1 MNSKILKLI
10 VVTCLLNTAAVFRS
24 QTVFF
29 NEDFKTNENKWQ
41 SVGEDESERVFIN
54 AGRYDL
60 ETISK
65 TNWHFFTIQK
75 EFPAEPG
82 FTIESVITRLP
93 TSDDYELIDVEE
105 VKKIL
110 NAPSV
115 TYQAKYYNSVW
126 KGLDLIDKY
135 QRVGI
140 RFNFIRSDDK
150 FAWLYANAEV
160 TNEIKQNKHIANA
173 IGFATSK
180 YKEGYRNI
188 INFNQRFGLIWGC
201 KDNANLFSFNVVP
214 DLQLFQVVSIM
225 GGQWTNVIKWTKS
238 EEILTGNSANKLTVS
253 HFDGTLFF
261 LINDEVVGKAPFQ
274 QFHGTGIGFWVDP
287 ETHISVDNL
296 MIKTYE
302 NKPTPSASNESYT
315 SSGTGFIISELGYI
329 ATNYHVVAD
338 ATTIEVDLLVNGRK
352 ISLPGKVVQVDKNND
367 LALIKIAYEN
377 LPKPIFGFKSSTS
390 DVGSSVYAMGYPML
404 SLLGDELKIT
414 DGIISSRT
422 GFQGDIS
429 CYQMS
434 AAIQPGNSGGP
445 LFDKQGYLVGITNA
459 RVKGTENVGYA
470 IKASYLQ
477 NLIEL
482 LSDKVV
488 IPSTS
493 TLENV
498 SFTEQIKQLSPLVV
512 VIKVK

>member
-1 MNSKILKLI
+1 MKSKKLKLFAGI
-10 VVTCLLNTAAVFRS
+10 FLLHVTTVVKS
-24 QTVFF
+24 QTIFF
-29 NEDFKTNENKWQ
+29 NEDFKTNENNWQ
-41 SVGEDESERVFIN
+41 SVGEDPSESVSID

-65 TNWHFFTIQK
+65 SNWHFFTIQK
-75 EFPAEPG
+75 EFPSEPG
-82 FTIESVITRLP
+82 FIIESVITRLP
-93 TSDDYELIDVEE
+93 TRDSYELLDVQE
-105 VKKIL
+105 VKRIL
-110 NAPSV
+110 NDPAV

-126 KGLDLIDKY
+126 KGLDLIEKH
-135 QRVGI
+135 QKAGI
-140 RFNFIRSDDK
+140 RFHFIRSDDR
-150 FAWLYANAEV
+150 FSWLYANSETAL
-160 TNEIKQNKHIANA
+160 EIKENKHIANA
-173 IGFATSK
+173 ISFATSK

-188 INFNQRFGLIWGC
+188 VDHNQRFGLIWGC
-201 KDNANLFSFNVVP
+201 KNNANLFSFNVVP
-214 DLQLFQVVSIM
+214 DLQLFQVVSII
-225 GGQWTNVIKWTKS
+225 GGQWTNVIKWSKS
-238 EEILTGNSANKLTVS
+238 DQILTGNSANKLTVS

-274 QFHGTGIGFWVDP
+274 QFHGNGIGFWVDP

-296 MIKTYE
+296 LIKTYE
-302 NKPTPSASNESYT
+302 SKQIPVASNEAYS
-315 SSGTGFIISELGYI
+315 SSGTGLLISELGYI
-329 ATNYHVVAD
+329 TTNYHVVAD
-338 ATTIEVDLLVNGRK
+338 ATAIEVDLLLNGRK
-352 ISLPGKVVQVDKNND
+352 ISVPAKTVQIDKNND
-367 LALIKIAYEN
+367 LAVIKIQCDN
-377 LPKPIFGFKSSTS
+377 LPKPTFGLKYSTI
-390 DVGSSVYAMGYPML
+390 DVGSSVYAMGYPLL

-445 LFDKQGYLVGITNA
+445 LFDKQGYLIGITNA

-477 NLIEL
+477 NLTEL
-482 LSDKVV
+482 LNEKVV

-493 TLENV
+493 ALENI
-498 SFTEQIKQLSPLVV
+498 SFTEQIKQLSPFVV